1 MWQIGV
7 WERDEGLAERVTRL
21 TQGAQALVRACRHP
35 ALLAGQA
42 LDLLVVSPGA
52 TGWAGAGALNCRTA
66 LLPGG
71 LSALTRCLPAGT
83 MLSYGSSSRNT
94 LTLSSLDD
102 LRASVAVQREFVS
115 LDGRAVDRQELII
128 QLLPT
133 TVAALRGAAGAA
145 VLRGGVPAAAL
156 RDRRPGTGGCLF
168 VQTRPKGRHFP
179 LYVRETM

>member
-115 LDGRAVDRQELII
+115 LDGRAVDRQELILPYDGRSPE
-128 QLLPT
+128 LLL
-133 TVAALRGAAGAA
+133 AEAGAA
-145 VLRGGVPAAAL
+145 LLLGRLPAEAWGVGPPAA
-156 RDRRPGTGGCLF
+156 GGGGEGATPPHGGE
-168 VQTRPKGRHFP
+168 VKK
-179 LYVRETM
+179 